1 VTEPLL
7 AGVLWDMDGTIVDTE
22 PYWMRAEE
30 ELVASFNGVWTKEAA
45 LAVVG
50 ADLWVAARIFQN
62 HGVTLT
68 EDEIVT
74 HLTDRVME
82 QVSVEVPWRPGAR
95 ELLQELNAAGIPCA
109 LVTMSL
115 NRMAQQV
122 VAAMGFDAFAVV
134 VGGDNVTKG
143 KPDAEPYRH
152 AAELLG
158 LDATDCIAIED
169 STTGLASAVASG
181 AVTIGVPAHIHLPPS
196 ADYTLWPTLAGRG
209 VADLQDHFTT
219 NRQDV
224 A

>member
-1 VTEPLL
+1 MTEPLL

-30 ELVASFNGVWTKEAA
+30 ELVASFNGVWTREAA

-62 HGVTLT
+62 HGVALP

-74 HLTDRVME
+74 RLTDQVME

-95 ELLQELNAAGIPCA
+95 QLLQELNQAGIPCA

-122 VAAMGFDAFAVV
+122 VSAMGFDAFTAV
-134 VGGDNVTKG
+134 VGGDDVTKG
-143 KPDAEPYRH
+143 KPDAEPYVRG
-152 AAELLG
+152 AQLLG
-158 LDATDCIAIED
+158 LDASQCIAFED

-196 ADYTLWPTLAGRG
+196 ADYALWPTLEGRG
-209 VADLQDHFTT
+209 VADLRDHFATA
-219 NRQDV
+219 RQDV

>member
-1 VTEPLL
+1 VTESLL

-30 ELVASFNGVWTKEAA
+30 ELVAEFDGVWTKEAS

-62 HGVTLT
+62 HGVALP

-74 HLTDRVME
+74 RLTDRVLE

-95 ELLQELNAAGIPCA
+95 ELIQELNDAGIPCA

-115 NRMAQQV
+115 HRMAQQV
-122 VAAMGFDAFAVV
+122 VSAMGFDAFTTVI
-134 VGGDNVTKG
+134 GGDDVTRG
-143 KPDAEPYRH
+143 KPHPEPYLH
-152 AAELLG
+152 AATLLG
-158 LDATDCIAIED
+158 VDAANCIAIED

-181 AVTIGVPAHIHLPPS
+181 AVTIGVPAHIHLPTS
-196 ADYTLWPTLAGRG
+196 SDYTIWPTLDGRD
-209 VADLQDHFTT
+209 VADLRRHFAAT
-219 NRQDV
+219 RREV

>member
-1 VTEPLL
+1 MTEPLL

-30 ELVASFNGVWTKEAA
+30 DLVASFNGVWTKEAA

-50 ADLWVAARIFQN
+50 SDLWVAARIFQN
-62 HGVTLT
+62 HGVALS
-68 EDEIVT
+68 EDEIIAR
-74 HLTDRVME
+74 LTDQVME
-82 QVSVEVPWRPGAR
+82 QVKVEVPWRPGAR
-95 ELLQELNAAGIPCA
+95 QLLQELNDAGIPCA

-122 VAAMGFDAFAVV
+122 VSAMGFDAFSVV
-134 VGGDNVTKG
+134 VGGDDVTKG

-152 AAELLG
+152 AAALLG
-158 LDATDCIAIED
+158 LDAADCIAIED

-181 AVTIGVPAHIHLPPS
+181 AVTIGVPAHIHLPDS
-196 ADYTLWPTLAGRG
+196 ADYTLWPTLEGRS
-209 VADLQDHFTT
+209 VADLRQHFDTT
-219 NRQDV
+219 RKEV

>member
-1 VTEPLL
+1 
-7 AGVLWDMDGTIVDTE
+7 
-22 PYWMRAEE
+22 
-30 ELVASFNGVWTKEAA
+30 LVASFNGTWTKEAA

-82 QVSVEVPWRPGAR
+82 QVSIEVPWRPGAR

-122 VAAMGFDAFAVV
+122 ASAMGFDAFSVV
-134 VGGDNVTKG
+134 VGGDDVTKG
-143 KPDAEPYRH
+143 KPDAEPYVH
-152 AAELLG
+152 AAGLLG
-158 LDATDCIAIED
+158 LEATDCIAIED
-169 STTGLASAVASG
+169 STTGLAAAVASG

-196 ADYTLWPTLAGRG
+196 ADYALWPTLDGRR
-209 VADLQDHFTT
+209 VADLQEHFAT

>member
-1 VTEPLL
+1 MTEPLL

-30 ELVASFNGVWTKEAA
+30 ELVASFNGVWTREAA
-45 LAVVG
+45 LALVG

-62 HGVTLT
+62 HGVALS

-95 ELLQELNAAGIPCA
+95 ELLQGLNAAGIPCA

-122 VAAMGFDAFAVV
+122 VSAMGFPAFTAV
-134 VGGDNVTKG
+134 VGGDDVAKG
-143 KPDAEPYRH
+143 KPDAEPYVH
-152 AAELLG
+152 AANLLG
-158 LDATDCIAIED
+158 VDASQCIAIED
-169 STTGLASAVASG
+169 STPGLASAVASG

-196 ADYTLWPTLAGRG
+196 ADYALWPTLAGRG
-209 VADLQDHFTT
+209 VADLREHFATT
-219 NRQDV
+219 RQDV

>member
-1 VTEPLL
+1 
-7 AGVLWDMDGTIVDTE
+7 MDGTIVDTE
-22 PYWMRAEE
+22 PYWIRAEE

-50 ADLWVAARIFQN
+50 SDLWVAARIFQN
-62 HGVTLT
+62 HGVALP

-74 HLTDRVME
+74 RLTDRVMD
-82 QVSVEVPWRPGAR
+82 QVKVEVPWRPGAR
-95 ELLQELNAAGIPCA
+95 ELLQELNRAGIPCA

-122 VAAMGFDAFAVV
+122 VSAMGFDAFTAV
-134 VGGDNVTKG
+134 VGGDDVTKG

-158 LDATDCIAIED
+158 VTAADCIAIED

-196 ADYTLWPTLAGRG
+196 ADYTLWPTLDGRT
-209 VADLQDHFTT
+209 VADLRRHYATA
-219 NRQDV
+219 RREV